1 MFSILIPDFVVKEFD
16 VQAVV
21 TKAVLHDFGHRIE
34 ECLNAIL
41 GFEAPTGFSKGFGIK
56 RC

>member
-1 MFSILIPDFVVKEFD
+1 MISNFVVKEVD
-16 VQAVV
+16 GQAVA
-21 TKAVLHDFGHRIE
+21 TNAVLHDFGHRIE
-34 ECLNAIL
+34 ECLDAIL

>member
-1 MFSILIPDFVVKEFD
+1 LISDFVVKEFN

-34 ECLNAIL
+34 ECLDAIL
-41 GFEAPTGFSKGFGIK
+41 GLEAPTGFSKGFGIK